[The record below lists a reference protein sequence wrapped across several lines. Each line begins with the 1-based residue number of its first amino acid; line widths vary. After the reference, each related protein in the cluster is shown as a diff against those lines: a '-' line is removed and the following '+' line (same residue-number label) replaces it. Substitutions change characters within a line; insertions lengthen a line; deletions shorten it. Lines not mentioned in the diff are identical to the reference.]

1 MLIRGV
7 NFQYRFIKIVFKQ
20 LLHTTISVGIEYT
33 VYKEAPLLN
42 VLTLKKE
49 KKELVL
55 DSTQQYDNFESLKE
69 TLTKLVPVFLIINN
83 EHILSKKIEGTL
95 ETEKAIVNAFPNL
108 KIDNFYCE
116 VLQGQTST
124 FVSICRKEYID
135 AIIDDYQKDNY
146 DIIGFSLG
154 NLIASQLCG
163 VVKETTLQT
172 STSNISFDDKTITEI
187 TNSDEV
193 YSGTY
198 DINGLQIT
206 PNDIL
211 PLAGILS
218 YYTGQKKTLSNFDT
232 ITNNLYND
240 FKQKRIFDVGLKV
253 GLATI
258 FVLLLVSFL
267 FFSNYTSNIDQIT
280 AELEVNKTHKNTLL
294 KLTDK
299 VQRKEQLVA
308 NFSLAS
314 SKVSWY
320 LDQVGMSIPNSVLLS
335 GIEFQPVLINIKKEE
350 QINLQESTIVIK
362 GKSGNNNDFLKWIN
376 ELEQLTWID
385 KVEIQGYGTGKK
397 TINEFELLIEIR
409 Q

>member
-1 MLIRGV
+1 VL
-7 NFQYRFIKIVFKQ
+7 KQ
-20 LLHTTISVGIEYT
+20 LLHTNETVGIEYT
-33 VYKEAPLLN
+33 SHDGATILN
-42 VLTLKKE
+42 VLRLKKE
-49 KKELVL
+49 KKELVI
-55 DSTQQYDNFESLKE
+55 DSTQQYDSFESLKE
-69 TLTKLVPVFLIINN
+69 ELTKQVPVFLIINN
-83 EHILSKKIEGTL
+83 EQILSKKIEGTL

-108 KIDNFYCE
+108 KIDDFYCE
-116 VLQGQTST
+116 VLHGHTDT

-135 AIIDDYQKDNY
+135 SIIDDYQKDNY
-146 DIIGFSLG
+146 NIIGFSLG

-163 VVKETTLQT
+163 FVKDTTLQT
-172 STSNISFDDKTITEI
+172 STSSISFNGETITEI

-206 PNDIL
+206 PNNVL

-232 ITNNLYND
+232 ITNNLNDD
-240 FKQKRIFDVGLKV
+240 FKQKLIFDVGLKV
-253 GLATI
+253 GLATV

-267 FFSNYTSNIDQIT
+267 FFSNYTSSIDQLT

-294 KLTDK
+294 KLTDE
-299 VQRKEQLVA
+299 VQRKEQLVT

-320 LDQVGMSIPNSVLLS
+320 LDQVGMTIPNAVLLTE
-335 GIEFQPVLINIKKEE
+335 IQFQPLLKNIKNQEE
-350 QINLQESTIVIK
+350 IIIQDQEIVIK
-362 GKSGNNNDFLKWIN
+362 GKSSNNNDFLKWIN
-376 ELEQLTWID
+376 ELEQLTWIE
-385 KVEIQGYGTGKK
+385 KVAIQGYGTGKK

-409 Q
+409 E